1 MAIFPFLRGRI
12 SPCSFPRY
20 ASVPTKCAGQHLSFT
35 LPSTISPCNGI
46 QLPAK
51 ILAVCHPELAL
62 SAGEGPQLL
71 CRFAWAMHCLFI
83 FYLTCIYPL
92 VILSPVGKCASFFFL
107 GGEPQSNSR
116 LIFRL
121 EIPMS
126 TNPPKTAR
134 LCVLSL
140 TPTAAIAAC
149 LVISLITDTAP
160 TTSLK
165 SAALSTMRSPWNL
178 QAHVSWRRSH
188 FRPHFLSHAP
198 ACCRRRS
205 RIDPKTGVALARIA
219 ETLRKTISDST
230 NEFCSAFHGANL
242 DGLVRLLQRPSQP
255 PYHPLS
261 TRPLPI
267 PPIPLSPAPNPLL
280 SSTLP
285 AT

>member
-1 MAIFPFLRGRI
+1 MQIRLGNALPLHILLDMYISTCDTFTRWEVRLVLFPGRGT
-12 SPCSFPRY
+12 P
-20 ASVPTKCAGQHLSFT
+20 
-35 LPSTISPCNGI
+35 I
-46 QLPAK
+46 QLTSYFSTGDPYVYKSSKDRSSLCAFTYADGGHCRMPRNFADYRYCSDHELK
-51 ILAVCHPELAL
+51 I
-62 SAGEGPQLL
+62 
-71 CRFAWAMHCLFI
+71 CRFVHDEVALESSSSCL
-83 FYLTCIYPL
+83 
-92 VILSPVGKCASFFFL
+92 
-107 GGEPQSNSR
+107 
-116 LIFRL
+116 
-121 EIPMS
+121 M
-126 TNPPKTAR
+126 
-134 LCVLSL
+134 
-140 TPTAAIAAC
+140 
-149 LVISLITDTAP
+149 AP
-160 TTSLK
+160 F
-165 SAALSTMRSPWNL
+165 P
-178 QAHVSWRRSH
+178 